1 MHSEIDSLKRETIRS
16 QSRGDS
22 LGALIQTAQTRKR
35 EIELSRDRLRSR
47 LIASCDKL
55 DAATLL
61 LSPQSLPR
69 VRSAIALVK
78 SDLSSKTIECAEGF
92 NRLAQIVGQLRE
104 ATGSIQTSSETSP
117 VPDIRGTAV
126 RLRVGC
132 FMDAV
137 ADSKGTIC
145 CVWTGN
151 NANGA
156 PVWKPAK
163 DKSTAAEIV
172 HAVAV
177 REGKALPAFVDLPLS
192 EVSEGSAK

>member
-1 MHSEIDSLKRETIRS
+1 
-16 QSRGDS
+16 
-22 LGALIQTAQTRKR
+22 
-35 EIELSRDRLRSR
+35 

-61 LSPQSLPR
+61 LSPQSLSR
-69 VRSAIALVK
+69 VRSSIALVK

-92 NRLAQIVGQLRE
+92 NRLAQIVGLLRE

-137 ADSKGTIC
+137 SDSKGTIC
-145 CVWTGN
+145 YVWTGN
-151 NANGA
+151 NANSL
-156 PVWKPAK
+156 PVWKPAQ

-177 REGKALPAFVDLPLS
+177 REGKALPSFVDLPLS
-192 EVSEGSAK
+192 DVSEGGAK

>member
-1 MHSEIDSLKRETIRS
+1 MRRRIQQACTDRRAASGGNRFHSNEFRNLAG
-16 QSRGDS
+16 SRYPWNGGTVARG
-22 LGALIQTAQTRKR
+22 LFYGRR
-35 EIELSRDRLRSR
+35 R
-47 LIASCDKL
+47 
-55 DAATLL
+55 
-61 LSPQSLPR
+61 
-69 VRSAIALVK
+69 
-78 SDLSSKTIECAEGF
+78 GF
-92 NRLAQIVGQLRE
+92 
-104 ATGSIQTSSETSP
+104 
-117 VPDIRGTAV
+117 
-126 RLRVGC
+126 
-132 FMDAV
+132 
-137 ADSKGTIC
+137 KGNYC